1 MKARTDLK
9 ALVPYFKQEIAKGRT
24 VKDIAEEKNFTKSAY
39 QTMVYYL
46 RRENTG
52 EKQEEIYHIRPEKK
66 KQVVPFEQDGKV
78 WYDITPF
85 IIDCGG

>member
-1 MKARTDLK
+1 MKLDIKGLI
-9 ALVPYFKQEIAKGRT
+9 PYFKQEMAKGRT
-24 VKDIAEEKNFTKSAY
+24 IKDIAEEKSFTKSAY

-46 RRENTG
+46 RRENYID
-52 EKQEEIYHIRPEKK
+52 KQDVYLFRPEKEK
-66 KQVVPFEQDGKV
+66 KVVSFVQDGKT

>member
-1 MKARTDLK
+1 M
-9 ALVPYFKQEIAKGRT
+9 AKGRT
-24 VKDIAEEKNFTKSAY
+24 IKDIAEEKNFTKSAY

-46 RRENTG
+46 RRENYID
-52 EKQEEIYHIRPEKK
+52 KQDVYLFRPEKEK
-66 KQVVPFEQDGKV
+66 KVEPFVQDGKT

>member
-1 MKARTDLK
+1 MKARTDIKSLI
-9 ALVPYFKQEIAKGRT
+9 PYFKQEMAKGRT

-46 RRENTG
+46 RRESN
-52 EKQEEIYHIRPEKK
+52 EPQVEIYTIRPEKK
-66 KQVVPFEQDGKV
+66 KQVVSFEQGGKV